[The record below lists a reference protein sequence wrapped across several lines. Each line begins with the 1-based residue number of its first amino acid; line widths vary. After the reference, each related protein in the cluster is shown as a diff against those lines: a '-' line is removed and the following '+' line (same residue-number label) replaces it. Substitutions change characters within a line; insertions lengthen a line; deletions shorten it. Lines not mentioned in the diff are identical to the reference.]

1 MKRTF
6 YLILALLVFAFPITA
21 SAYSDEQTEEL
32 AISSGADELKNEF
45 LDKEELNGNKTIN
58 VFEKTITIIQKTLQ
72 DNGKS
77 IVKSFG
83 ALMAVVLLSCVM
95 GVIKFGESKELD
107 HVCSF
112 ISVVA
117 ISGVAYSVLY
127 NLFVFI
133 KAALETL
140 ALSMSTLMPVMASLY
155 VFGGMPAQGAA
166 SASSLAL
173 FLTVLSTI
181 NARVLLPILQISF
194 AFCIVGATP
203 GSVNLSAVNNL
214 VKTTATTLMAFVF
227 TLLGFALFIQTTVA
241 SAGDTF
247 VTKSVRFATGVFVP
261 IIGNMLGDA
270 SRTVMASVSV
280 IKGTVGAVGVVLIR
294 SAGLPPR
301 LIVALHKFLLLLC
314 SITAK
319 TLGCEKESA
328 LLYDLGGVMNV
339 LLALVCG
346 SGAVCIIAMAV
357 FIKAGVNL

>member
-6 YLILALLVFAFPITA
+6 FVFLALLFFAFPITA
-21 SAYSDEQTEEL
+21 SAYSDEQTEEF
-32 AISSGADELKNEF
+32 AASAGADKLENEYLNEDELS
-45 LDKEELNGNKTIN
+45 GNKGIN
-58 VFEKTITIIQKTLQ
+58 VFEKTMMIIQDSLK

-77 IVKSFG
+77 TIRAFG
-83 ALMAVVLLSCVM
+83 AILSVVLLSCVM
-95 GVIKFGESKELD
+95 GVIKFGESQALD

-117 ISGVAYSVLY
+117 ISGVTYSVLY

-133 KAALETL
+133 TAALETL
-140 ALSMSTLMPVMASLY
+140 ALSMSALMPVMASLY
-155 VFGGMPAQGAA
+155 IYGGNAAQGAA

-181 NARVLLPILQISF
+181 CSKVLMPLLQISF

-214 VKTTATTLMAFVF
+214 VKNTATTLMAFIF
-227 TLLGFALFIQTTVA
+227 TLLGFTLLIQTTVA
-241 SAGDTF
+241 SASDNF

-261 IIGNMLGDA
+261 VIGKMLGDA
-270 SRTVMASVSV
+270 STTVIASVSV
-280 IKGTVGAVGVVLIR
+280 IKGTVGAVGVVMIL
-294 SAGLPPR
+294 SAVIPPL
-301 LIVALHKFLLLLC
+301 LIVVIHKFLLLLC
-314 SITAK
+314 SIAAK

-328 LLYDLGGVMNV
+328 LLYDLGNVMNV

-346 SGAVCIIAMAV
+346 AGVVCVIAMAV

>member
-6 YLILALLVFAFPITA
+6 FLFIALLFFISPLSVR
-21 SAYSDEQTEEL
+21 AYSDEQTEEL
-32 AISSGADELKNEF
+32 AISAGADGLDNEY
-45 LDKEELNGNKTIN
+45 LDKDELSGDKSIN
-58 VFEKTITIIQKTLQ
+58 VFEKTLTIIHDSLK

-77 IVKSFG
+77 IIRSFG
-83 ALMAVVLLSCVM
+83 AVMAVVLLSCLM
-95 GVIKFGESKELD
+95 GVIKFGESKALD

-117 ISGVAYSVLY
+117 ISGVTYSVLY

-133 KAALETL
+133 KAALEAL
-140 ALSMSTLMPVMASLY
+140 VLSMSSLMPVMASLY
-155 VFGGMPAQGAA
+155 VYGGSAAQGAA

-181 NARVLLPILQISF
+181 CARVLLPLLQISF

-214 VKTTATTLMAFVF
+214 VKNTTTTLMAFIF
-227 TLLGFALFIQTTVA
+227 TLLGFTLFIQTTVA
-241 SAGDTF
+241 SASDNF
-247 VTKSVRFATGVFVP
+247 VTRSVRFATGVFVP
-261 IIGNMLGDA
+261 VIGNMLGDA
-270 SRTVMASVSV
+270 SRTVIASVSV
-280 IKGTVGAVGVVLIR
+280 IKGTVGAVGVVMIL
-294 SAGLPPR
+294 SAVIPPL
-301 LIVALHKFLLLLC
+301 LIVALHKFMLLLC
-314 SITAK
+314 AIAAK

-328 LLYDLGGVMNV
+328 LLYDLGNVMNV

-346 SGAVCIIAMAV
+346 SGAVCVIAMAV